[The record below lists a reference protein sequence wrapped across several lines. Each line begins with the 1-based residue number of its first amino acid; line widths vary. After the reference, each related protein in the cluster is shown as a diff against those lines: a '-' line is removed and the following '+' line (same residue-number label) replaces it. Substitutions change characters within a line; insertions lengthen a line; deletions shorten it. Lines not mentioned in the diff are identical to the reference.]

1 SSTATGGDEA
11 AIVPSVRYQR
21 SRIPN
26 SWPKWQKTLSLE
38 SIFDKRQV
46 VAPVVSDVHAHN
58 RESDGAVPPGER
70 TVLGGR
76 RRKRAALLRADPLQG
91 RAERVGGTGPHLHH
105 DQLPSPAADQG
116 DPPAPRDQP

>member
-70 TVLGGR
+70 AVLGGR
-76 RRKRAALLRADPLQG
+76 RRQGPALLRPDRLQG
-91 RAERVGGTGPHLHH
+91 RPKRIAGTGLHLDH
-105 DQLPSPAADQG
+105 DQLSSPAADQVELSAPG
-116 DPPAPRDQP
+116 DK